1 VLPAFLVAGV
11 ALAAFVAWERR
22 SDHPMLP
29 LNLFR
34 DRRFST
40 GSGVVIVAFFLIF
53 GFFFLL
59 TQYFQFARGYSPLE
73 AGLAGLPPAL
83 TLVALSPRSAALA
96 QRYGA
101 ARVMAAG
108 LVVTAGGL
116 GVLITL
122 SPDTP
127 YVVIAGALAL
137 LGAGVAITVAPATG
151 YIMTSVPQSKAGV
164 GSAVNDTTRELGGA
178 LGIALLG
185 SIANTAYRSNIDLTG
200 VRLPAGARAAAQES
214 IGAADAIAGR
224 IPGGEALAT
233 QAASAFTDAF
243 KLATSISVGIA
254 LAAAATILVVWRRRR
269 EPAVDEVE
277 DVEPEAAET
286 SLDLARVPV
295 RRWCR
300 PPT

>member
-1 VLPAFLVAGV
+1 M
-11 ALAAFVAWERR
+11 R
-22 SDHPMLP
+22 
-29 LNLFR
+29 
-34 DRRFST
+34 
-40 GSGVVIVAFFLIF
+40 GSPDCP
-53 GFFFLL
+53 
-59 TQYFQFARGYSPLE
+59 R
-73 AGLAGLPPAL
+73 AL

-116 GVLITL
+116 GVLTTL

-185 SIANTAYRSNIDLTG
+185 SIANTAYRSNIDLSN
-200 VRLPAGARAAAQES
+200 VRLPAGTRTAAQES

-277 DVEPEAAET
+277 DVEPEAAEPA
-286 SLDLARVPV
+286 LDLARVPV

>member
-1 VLPAFLVAGV
+1 
-11 ALAAFVAWERR
+11 
-22 SDHPMLP
+22 
-29 LNLFR
+29 
-34 DRRFST
+34 
-40 GSGVVIVAFFLIF
+40 
-53 GFFFLL
+53 
-59 TQYFQFARGYSPLE
+59 
-73 AGLAGLPPAL
+73 
-83 TLVALSPRSAALA
+83 
-96 QRYGA
+96 
-101 ARVMAAG
+101 
-108 LVVTAGGL
+108 
-116 GVLITL
+116 
-122 SPDTP
+122 
-127 YVVIAGALAL
+127 
-137 LGAGVAITVAPATG
+137 VAITVAPATG

-185 SIANTAYRSNIDLTG
+185 SIANTAYRSNIDLSG

-243 KLATSISVGIA
+243 KLATSISAGIA

-269 EPAVDEVE
+269 EPAVDEVDEVDEVE
-277 DVEPEAAET
+277 DVEPEAAERE
-286 SLDLARVPV
+286 LDLARVPV